1 MNLDWSISHSSH
13 TNEPFGYS
21 IFQAVDWGKL
31 PILDEDW
38 GDVEYRYRAGSK
50 KEFKEMYE
58 LILSDKPEVHEKEF
72 NRLKKY
78 LKRFDKKSE
87 WVESVKNLFV

>member
-21 IFQAVDWGKL
+21 IFQVDWGKL

-38 GDVEYRYRAGSK
+38 GDVEYRY
-50 KEFKEMYE
+50 
-58 LILSDKPEVHEKEF
+58 H
-72 NRLKKY
+72 
-78 LKRFDKKSE
+78 
-87 WVESVKNLFV
+87 

>member
-1 MNLDWSISHSSH
+1 
-13 TNEPFGYS
+13 
-21 IFQAVDWGKL
+21 
-31 PILDEDW
+31 
-38 GDVEYRYRAGSK
+38 
-50 KEFKEMYE
+50 MYE